1 MLYSFRRLNVQNL
14 EIRKITENDYT
25 TVCSLYNNELGI
37 KISQSKFNERVNH
50 ILENSK
56 HDIFV
61 AICEESVIAF
71 ITVAKSMAIEQDYI
85 KINGIAVKEN
95 YQGHG
100 IGSQLISYV
109 ENYAK
114 KQSVDL
120 IILNS
125 GCQREKAHIFYE
137 NLGFSKSSY
146 CFRKKI

>member
-1 MLYSFRRLNVQNL
+1 MINL
-14 EIRKITENDYT
+14 EIRKIDENDYT
-25 TVCSLYNNELGI
+25 SICSLYNNELGI
-37 KISQSKFNERVNH
+37 KISQSEFNERVNR
-50 ILENSK
+50 ILENVE

-61 AICEESVIAF
+61 AVCKENIVDF

-85 KINGIAVKEN
+85 KINGIAIKEN
-95 YQGHG
+95 YQGQG
-100 IGSQLISYV
+100 IVSQLISYV

-114 KQSVDL
+114 NQNVDL

-125 GCQREKAHIFYE
+125 GYQREKAHIFYE